1 MDEQTGKT
9 RKTFT
14 EEIEVMGNQLVQQ
27 VKDLLKEGN
36 VRQVRLK
43 ASDGDILFETPL
55 TFGVVAGGAVA
66 LAAPWLAILG
76 AIAAFV
82 THVRLEV
89 VREVDDADPVEP
101 VSPEP
106 EPDAKPETVS
116 GAKPATK
123 AKTAAKKNTVT
134 KSKSA
139 AKPKTTAKAKT
150 PGKTKAGGKTKTG
163 GKTGS

>member
-1 MDEQTGKT
+1 MDEQTGKSK
-9 RKTFT
+9 RTFT

-82 THVRLEV
+82 THVRLEI
-89 VREVDDADPVEP
+89 VREIDDADPAMPE
-101 VSPEP
+101 SSAPEP
-106 EPDAKPETVS
+106 ETKPEPAS

-123 AKTAAKKNTVT
+123 AKTAAK
-134 KSKSA
+134 
-139 AKPKTTAKAKT
+139 PKTAARA
-150 PGKTKAGGKTKTG
+150 KTKAGTKA
-163 GKTGS
+163 KTGSKAKAGG

>member
-1 MDEQTGKT
+1 MDEQTGKAK
-9 RKTFT
+9 RTFT
-14 EEIEVMGNQLVQQ
+14 EEIEVMGSQLVQQ

-82 THVRLEV
+82 THVRLEI
-89 VREVDDADPVEP
+89 VR
-101 VSPEP
+101 
-106 EPDAKPETVS
+106 
-116 GAKPATK
+116 
-123 AKTAAKKNTVT
+123 
-134 KSKSA
+134 
-139 AKPKTTAKAKT
+139 
-150 PGKTKAGGKTKTG
+150 GGR
-163 GKTGS
+163 